1 LEDHSQSRQR
11 KNLAAIL
18 HVLHQ
23 DGPASRADL
32 ADRTGLTTGSLAYL
46 LGTLSEAGL
55 VAEQALDSVAGGRHL
70 PGVAVDGHLNVV
82 VAIEISVDSIALA
95 VVGLGGVILRETRR
109 ERSRDRTPV
118 TETIAD
124 VAELFAEVEDLL
136 AERRL
141 LGVGVANAGLVRR
154 GGQVVENSPNLGWT
168 EVPLGDLLRD
178 LFGSEIPIV
187 IGNEADLGALA
198 ECRRGAAVGIE
209 HLIFIFC
216 EVGVGGGLVAGGRP
230 ISGADGFAG
239 ELGHMPV
246 NPDGVPCQCGS
257 VGCWETEVGEGAL
270 LRRGGRPADGG
281 RAGIDALIESAVA
294 GDDVALGAIAEQGR
308 WIGIGVAGLVN
319 ALNPQMVVLSG
330 LFERIYPLTVNSIDE
345 TFKRKALA
353 ESARRVKILPS
364 SLGDSVLLVGAAEAA
379 FDQVFLDPVS

>member
-1 LEDHSQSRQR
+1 M
-11 KNLAAIL
+11 
-18 HVLHQ
+18 LHQ

-32 ADRTGLTTGSLAYL
+32 AERTGLTTGSLAYL

-55 VAEQALDSVAGGRHL
+55 VAEQALASGADGRHL
-70 PGVAVDGHLNVV
+70 PVVAVDGEHNVV
-82 VAIEISVDSIALA
+82 VAIEVSVDSIALA

-118 TETIAD
+118 AETIAD
-124 VAELFAEVEDLL
+124 IAELVAEVEDLL
-136 AERRL
+136 DGRRL

-168 EVPLGDLLRD
+168 EVPLSDLLRD
-178 LFGSEIPIV
+178 LFGAEVPIV

-198 ECRRGAAVGIE
+198 ECRRGAAVGVE

-239 ELGHMPV
+239 EFGHMAV

-270 LRRGGRPADGG
+270 LRRAG
-281 RAGIDALIESAVA
+281 RAADSGRVGIDALIESALA
-294 GDDVALGAIAEQGR
+294 GDDVALGAVAEQGR
-308 WIGIGVAGLVN
+308 WIGVGVAGLVN

-345 TFKRKALA
+345 TFKRRALA
-353 ESARRVKILPS
+353 ESARRVKIVPS